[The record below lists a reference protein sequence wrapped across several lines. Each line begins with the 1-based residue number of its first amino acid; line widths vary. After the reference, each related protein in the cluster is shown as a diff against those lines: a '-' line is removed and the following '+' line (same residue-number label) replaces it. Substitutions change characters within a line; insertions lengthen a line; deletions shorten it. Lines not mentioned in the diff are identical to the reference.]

1 MVIGTTKD
9 RLGFEEGS
17 VGRVPRVLG
26 GRSWDSTGAMQIFVG
41 VRVRKIPDDLRIGL
55 IRVIDMYIWGIMR
68 FILGD
73 SRQGWL
79 GFEC

>member
-1 MVIGTTKD
+1 
-9 RLGFEEGS
+9 
-17 VGRVPRVLG
+17 
-26 GRSWDSTGAMQIFVG
+26 MQIFVG

-55 IRVIDMYIWGIMR
+55 IRVIDVYIWGIMR
-68 FILGD
+68 FILGH